1 MGDQTKRM
9 NVLYRTEKESG
20 VLKDS
25 EKWGMVFPIRPIFL
39 LGVFEALLGS

>member
-1 MGDQTKRM
+1 MAGTPALLMGDQTKRM

-25 EKWGMVFPIRPIFL
+25 EKWRMVFPYGLYF
-39 LGVFEALLGS
+39 F